1 MTARLDQ
8 FSAFIRDLAIRQA
21 RVLANAPPYFDE
33 VECPSCG
40 EPFLIPGTG
49 GDVRCDCP
57 TAAPPRRSYDASQ
70 EPGRLWQGGYA
81 LAPDSTRPD
90 GGAQ

>member
-1 MTARLDQ
+1 MSTRDDA
-8 FSAFIRDLAIRQA
+8 FSAIIRDLAIRQA
-21 RVLANAPPYFDE
+21 RVLANAPPYFDG

-57 TAAPPRRSYDASQ
+57 WCGLRLEGSYDASQ
-70 EPGRLWQGGYA
+70 EPGRLWRGTYR
-81 LAPDSTRPD
+81 LSLISPH
-90 GGAQ
+90 